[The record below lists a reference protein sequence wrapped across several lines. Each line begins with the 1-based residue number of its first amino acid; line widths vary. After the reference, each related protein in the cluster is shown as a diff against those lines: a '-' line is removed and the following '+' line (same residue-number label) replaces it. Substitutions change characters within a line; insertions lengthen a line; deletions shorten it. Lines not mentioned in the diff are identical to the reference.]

1 MKAEQSFVMHE
12 TLKWIKQRAEKKK
25 KDKNFLKNF
34 RLQES
39 ALMIKEKLEK
49 QSNAEES
56 TKLIEQRFNDA
67 EKRISLI
74 EKEDRLTIHEKLEFH
89 VLLQQA
95 TGAQISTEAP
105 GEKDLYEW
113 VKWKAWKVHSDKS
126 KEEAQLAY
134 ITKVQRKV
142 YEEES
147 HEEREQ
153 RFNDAK
159 QRISLEEIQNM
170 ESTRLT
176 QDEKLDFYGLLQQAT
191 GATISTEAPTD
202 YVE

>member
-49 QSNAEES
+49 QSNAEKS
-56 TKLIEQRFNDA
+56 TKEIEQRFIDA

-74 EKEDRLTIHEKLEFH
+74 EKEDRLTIDEKLEFH
-89 VLLQQA
+89 VHLQQA

-105 GEKDLYEW
+105 GENDLYEW
-113 VKWKAWKVHSDKS
+113 MKWQACKKD
-126 KEEAQLAY
+126 AQLAF
-134 ITKVQRKV
+134 ITKIH
-142 YEEES
+142 S
-147 HEEREQ
+147 HGEKEQ

-159 QRISLEEIQNM
+159 KLISLEEIENL
-170 ESTRLT
+170 ESARLT
-176 QDEKLDFYGLLQQAT
+176 IDEKLEFYGLYQ
-191 GATISTEAPTD
+191 
-202 YVE
+202 

>member
-1 MKAEQSFVMHE
+1 MHE

-126 KEEAQLAY
+126 KKDAQLAF
-134 ITKVQRKV
+134 ITKVH
-142 YEEES
+142 S
-147 HEEREQ
+147 HGEKEQ

-159 QRISLEEIQNM
+159 KLISLEEIENL
-170 ESTRLT
+170 ESARLT
-176 QDEKLDFYGLLQQAT
+176 IDEKLEFYGLYQ
-191 GATISTEAPTD
+191 
-202 YVE
+202 